1 MIGLNDLKNY
11 VISDI
16 TKKYDDVNQKI
27 IRFTKLY
34 FYTMKNHSYQLGQ
47 IENKLNEY
55 NVNGEVK
62 IKLLLENQ
70 QNIIKELIK
79 IINNFLLEKRNSE
92 VVKKLEEEVKID
104 KLEVIDKNVDCLPL
118 KQKNIIRN
126 NNNFHIFDSFHYP
139 IGKSIINNNN
149 IKAKMNINEN
159 AKNVSPV
166 ETLRTYITKSV
177 DDKIK
182 NKKIIN
188 QKKIIPL
195 NIIAPKNGKEFNG
208 AVSFLNIKSSKQTSK
223 KKLFGKFVNKEAKKN
238 IIKPVKKKIFKS
250 ISTSEIS
257 YMPKIINNTNL
268 YLKTN
273 NMNNNINYN
282 KNPYYINNNYTIDE
296 EKTDNINDN
305 IGNLFM
311 INERQNSINSINITE
326 NYGNLPHIFSKRKKR
341 IKYRGNGG
349 RGKMASIEKESN
361 KNMVR
366 VKSAKEIS
374 MKTDLYLNS
383 NSSFPTITLNN
394 SSIDKNTD
402 FSYNKRSNSFLNLF
416 KGKLNYKIRENNSI
430 KKFENDSI
438 SVPYSNVKKNIFPSR
453 FTKESFNGTFKK
465 LNNYGEN

>member
-79 IINNFLLEKRNSE
+79 IINNFLLEKRNTE

-139 IGKSIINNNN
+139 IGKSIINNNI

-166 ETLRTYITKSV
+166 ETLKTYITEADICSC
-177 DDKIK
+177 
-182 NKKIIN
+182 
-188 QKKIIPL
+188 
-195 NIIAPKNGKEFNG
+195 
-208 AVSFLNIKSSKQTSK
+208 
-223 KKLFGKFVNKEAKKN
+223 LFGCNVRG
-238 IIKPVKKKIFKS
+238 IRIL
-250 ISTSEIS
+250 
-257 YMPKIINNTNL
+257 L
-268 YLKTN
+268 YV
-273 NMNNNINYN
+273 
-282 KNPYYINNNYTIDE
+282 
-296 EKTDNINDN
+296 
-305 IGNLFM
+305 LFC
-311 INERQNSINSINITE
+311 
-326 NYGNLPHIFSKRKKR
+326 
-341 IKYRGNGG
+341 
-349 RGKMASIEKESN
+349 
-361 KNMVR
+361 
-366 VKSAKEIS
+366 
-374 MKTDLYLNS
+374 
-383 NSSFPTITLNN
+383 
-394 SSIDKNTD
+394 
-402 FSYNKRSNSFLNLF
+402 LF
-416 KGKLNYKIRENNSI
+416 IC
-430 KKFENDSI
+430 
-438 SVPYSNVKKNIFPSR
+438 
-453 FTKESFNGTFKK
+453 
-465 LNNYGEN
+465 